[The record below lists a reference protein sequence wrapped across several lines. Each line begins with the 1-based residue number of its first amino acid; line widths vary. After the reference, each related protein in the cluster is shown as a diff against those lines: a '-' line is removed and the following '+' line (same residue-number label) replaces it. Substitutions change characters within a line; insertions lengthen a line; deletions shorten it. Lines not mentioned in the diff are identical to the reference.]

1 VRKRY
6 RGRDRGR
13 STEQERDRERKREE
27 ERGRKTERE
36 RERERGRGRK
46 TERKTERERKRKR
59 DRGRERGRE
68 IEGEITRLMTILRM
82 DRHTNNLLLKVSH
95 IKRNKNL
102 NLETMFTPSH
112 LTKKAFMSKGGVH
125 MQFCIQIDV
134 RFRVQF
140 PAQGGKHIHLYL
152 IFLKM
157 Q

>member
-13 STEQERDRERKREE
+13 STEQERDRERKSKE
-27 ERGRKTERE
+27 ERGRKT
-36 RERERGRGRK
+36 ERERGRGRK

-59 DRGRERGRE
+59 DRDRGRERGRE
-68 IEGEITRLMTILRM
+68 IEGEITQLMTILRW

-95 IKRNKNL
+95 IKRNKNW
-102 NLETMFTPSH
+102 NLETLFTPSH
-112 LTKKAFMSKGGVH
+112 PTKKAFMSKGGVH
-125 MQFCIQIDV
+125 MRFCIQIDV

-140 PAQGGKHIHLYL
+140 PAQGGKHIHFYL